1 VQVRELAERNR
12 TDQLRSVAEEGPA
25 LKAAPDGDPDQR
37 AAKDAALLQW
47 ESTMQRLQN
56 TPPAGRLVIHIT
68 KDTKRRRNS
77 SADIQ
82 VRAGDTI
89 HIPKVPTSVMVDG
102 AVYNPT
108 AISYKPGKSAGW
120 YLHQAGGPSNVA
132 NKKNIFV
139 IRADGSV
146 VGGKGGMFTGGVETA
161 ELRPGDMVVVPEK
174 TFSANTRWKSILEG
188 SQVAYAVGI
197 AIQIARTF

>member
-1 VQVRELAERNR
+1 LR
-12 TDQLRSVAEEGPA
+12 TVAEEGPA

-68 KDTKRRRNS
+68 KDSKRWRNS

-120 YLHQAGGPSNVA
+120 YLRQAGGPSNVA

-188 SQVAYAVGI
+188 AQVAYAVGI